1 MYSWPKSSFSHD
13 GKLLQLLILYVHQK
27 MCHAIITSIIG
38 LNFFHFSSLTSKLT
52 WIFCKIDMKP
62 IVVWRHGFFSRS
74 WDELSMLCMCKC
86 NWLVLYQ
93 GRVIVHQIGYMP
105 IQMSFSENCKI
116 KEFMLCLYT
125 MDSTFDKNK
134 MTLPIFRC
142 SVLIKTRI
150 RYLECNLNGF

>member
-1 MYSWPKSSFSHD
+1 MNTALNYLNHSPFFECLHKCI
-13 GKLLQLLILYVHQK
+13 ILGQNRVFLMLENCSNYWFCVHQK

-52 WIFCKIDMKP
+52 WIFRKIDMKP

-74 WDELSMLCMCKC
+74 WDELSMLCMC

-116 KEFMLCLYT
+116 KEFMLCL
-125 MDSTFDKNK
+125 
-134 MTLPIFRC
+134 
-142 SVLIKTRI
+142 
-150 RYLECNLNGF
+150 